1 MTWQKWARF
10 LVAAIG
16 ITAAVVVY
24 ATMGERAKLSPA
36 TPPARIDPKAVI
48 ESSGNV
54 VQQVRGTKQDYLIE
68 AERQLTYA
76 GGATRL
82 VGVKITVRNRGGRD
96 YVVTGREAQAGENQK
111 ELQLGGGVQLT
122 ASDGFTVR
130 TDAATFNQDT
140 GVMLASGAVTFERDR
155 MNGSGTGMSYDKNA
169 DVLSLA
175 DQSHVSLRDEQGNVT
190 MEFTSGKSIF
200 DRMAHT
206 LALDGDVHAIKGE
219 QVIDAMQTL
228 ARLTTDEQHISD
240 IELRGNARVVGGGSG
255 VDSMSARDMNLHY
268 AADGESLEHAQLM
281 GGGAVALTGT
291 NGSAGRQFFGDA
303 LDVQLSPDGALTKVV
318 GRDNVRLDLPASADT
333 PARSI
338 KARAIDADGAP
349 GRGLTS
355 AKFTDNVEYREE
367 ATASVPARLARSRAL
382 TVVLMNDAIGS
393 AVFGGAVRFEE
404 QGLQAAS
411 GEARYDPAK
420 GSLRLSG
427 AENGVLPRVSDER
440 VTIDATTID
449 VGLEGRQMRASGSVR
464 TLLRANAS
472 KTSDSTK
479 LPGLMKQDQ
488 PANVNADTLD
498 YRGSGQATYSGD
510 ATMWQGETAVRADT
524 LTIDQS
530 KGDFVASGNARST
543 IALDTGNSVA
553 HADEITYADASHTI
567 VYTSSR
573 ATRASST
580 PAATAA
586 LPTAAKPSAAAAP
599 PQAPTQLSGPQG
611 DLRADRIELRLA
623 AQGGHLDRL
632 EAYTNVS
639 LKLDTRSA
647 TGERLTYFADEER
660 YVMSGAGT
668 KSVKVI
674 EACRETTGRT
684 LTFFKS
690 TDRIIVDGNEEQRTQ
705 TRNGVSPACAA
716 GPSSRAR

>member
-24 ATMGERAKLSPA
+24 ATMGERVRPAAA
-36 TPPARIDPKAVI
+36 TPPVRIDPKAII

-68 AERQLTYA
+68 AERQLTYE
-76 GGATRL
+76 GGATKL

-96 YVVTGREAQAGENQK
+96 YVVMGHEAQAGENQR
-111 ELQLGGGVQLT
+111 ELQLGGGVQLK

-140 GVMLASGAVTFERDR
+140 GLMLASGAVTFERDR

-175 DQSHVSLRDEQGNVT
+175 DQSHVSLRDEQGRVT
-190 MEFTSGKSIF
+190 MEFTSGKSTF
-200 DRMAHT
+200 DRVAHT
-206 LALDGDVHAIKGE
+206 LALEGNVHAIRE
-219 QVIDAMQTL
+219 DQVIDAAQTL
-228 ARLTTDEQHISD
+228 ARLTVDEQHISD
-240 IELRGNARVVGGGSG
+240 IELRGDSRVVGGGTG

-268 AADGESLEHAQLM
+268 AADGESLEHAQLI
-281 GGGAVALTGT
+281 GDGAIALTGT
-291 NGSAGRQFFGDA
+291 NGSAGRQFFGDT
-303 LDVQLSPDGALTKVV
+303 LDIMLAPDGMLTKVV
-318 GRDNVRLDLPASADT
+318 GRDNVRLDLPASADA

-338 KARAIDADGAP
+338 KARAIDADGAS
-349 GRGLTS
+349 GQGLTS
-355 AKFTDNVEYREE
+355 AKFMDEVEYREE
-367 ATASVPARLARSRAL
+367 GTSSSAARIARSRTL
-382 TVVLMNDAIGS
+382 TVALMNDAIGN
-393 AVFGGAVRFEE
+393 ALFGGAVRFEE

-411 GEARYDPAK
+411 GEARYDPSN
-420 GSLRLSG
+420 GSLRLVG

-449 VGLEGRQMRASGSVR
+449 VALEGRIMRATGAVR
-464 TLLRANAS
+464 TLLRASAS
-472 KTSDSTK
+472 TASASTR
-479 LPGLMKQDQ
+479 LPRLMKQDQ
-488 PANVNADTLD
+488 PANVNADALD
-498 YRGSGQATYSGD
+498 YRGSGQAIYSGN

-524 LTIDQS
+524 LTIDQG

-553 HADEITYADASHTI
+553 HADEIKYSDAAHTI
-567 VYTSSR
+567 IYTSSR
-573 ATRASST
+573 AAPVTAKAATGKS
-580 PAATAA
+580 AATA
-586 LPTAAKPSAAAAP
+586 TP
-599 PQAPTQLSGPQG
+599 PPPAQLSGPQG
-611 DLRADRIELRLA
+611 DLRAERIELLLA

-647 TGERLTYFADEER
+647 AGERLTYFADEER

-668 KSVKVI
+668 KSVKVV

-690 TDRIIVDGNEEQRTQ
+690 TDRIIVDGNEQQRTQ

-716 GPSSRAR
+716 GASTRAR